1 MSAACDPA
9 SDDWAENFVF
19 TKDDGY
25 LSVEWFPVVDG
36 YSDDGQHVAFVDAG
50 DTVPDLL
57 QKLREFTPAI
67 GSVEVEDDDENESE
81 DEDDG

>member
-1 MSAACDPA
+1 MNAACDPE

-36 YSDDGQHVAFVDAG
+36 YSDDGQHVAFVEAG

-57 QKLREFTPAI
+57 QKLREFTPVADDEI
-67 GSVEVEDDDENESE
+67 NDDENE
-81 DEDDG
+81 DDA